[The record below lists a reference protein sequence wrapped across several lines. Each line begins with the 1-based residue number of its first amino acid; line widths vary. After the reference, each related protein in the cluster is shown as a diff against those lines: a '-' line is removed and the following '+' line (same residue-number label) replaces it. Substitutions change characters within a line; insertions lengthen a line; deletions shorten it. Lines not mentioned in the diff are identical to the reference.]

1 MTTIGQFY
9 VRGQAP
15 LANRSAED
23 FYPTPPEMTRALL
36 SVEKFDGDIWEP
48 ACGDGA
54 MSRVL
59 QDAGYAVTSTDLVD
73 RGFGEGGRD
82 FLMEAATADNI
93 VTNPPFTLVEQF
105 IERAVTGSRR
115 KVAILGRLGLLEG
128 QARRKL
134 WDARPMARVWVF
146 SKRVACVK
154 PGDPAYGSKGGKG
167 GMIAYAWYVWDRG
180 HNGKPELG
188 WL

>member
-15 LANRSAED
+15 LENRSRDD

-36 SVEKFDGDIWEP
+36 AVEQFDGPIWEP

-54 MSRVL
+54 MSREL
-59 QDAGYAVTSTDLVD
+59 EAAGYAVTSTDLID
-73 RGFGEGGRD
+73 RGYGTGGRD
-82 FLMEAATADNI
+82 FLMEREGAENI
-93 VTNPPFTLVEQF
+93 VTNPPFKLVEEF
-105 IERAVTGSRR
+105 IRHSVQRANR

-128 QARRKL
+128 QERRKL
-134 WDARPMARVWVF
+134 WDAYPMARVWVF
-146 SKRVACVK
+146 SRRIACVK

-188 WL
+188 WI